1 MRCVAE
7 FSTALTWMKSLRS
20 TGSAIYRCVYEHIPR
35 SVDLDLYCQL
45 QDIYSDSINW
55 LLQRKYTPKL
65 HKAIIFF
72 ILHCGFL
79 KIYSMNLAWVFSR
92 TSTNYGRANPINI
105 SVSCSQMSCIPLR
118 HRMFETK
125 FAPTISWPASQASE
139 VEGKEKDEQAKR
151 GRIGRSSPST
161 ACHAG

>member
-92 TSTNYGRANPINI
+92 TNPINI

-118 HRMFETK
+118 HRSLKPNLRPQFPGLRHRRPKWRERR
-125 FAPTISWPASQASE
+125 ASQAGE
-139 VEGKEKDEQAKR
+139 DRTFFPFYGLPRRLTTDFP
-151 GRIGRSSPST
+151 G
-161 ACHAG
+161 